1 MRKIIVTLLA
11 VWMVLVLAPDEL
23 LAEEFVSNEQE
34 QIKFDYSDS
43 VIAGTIRYISQVPTG
58 ENFHTEYWPENNFG
72 RYSGATRECKTSCIS
87 MALSYLGIDR
97 TPADILL
104 ANNGA
109 TKVDG
114 WGATYRSVDVNSG
127 MTDYLTGKG
136 IFSPVLIHLPKYS
149 GNGHYILLVDKI
161 SENSYQALDPWEC
174 AVTSVQIDGNS
185 ATYTKSGKVIN
196 DTIDISGQW
205 YLYQN
210 TIDDNADIKEDDTQ
224 AEEASEAMEEPKALS
239 KLKITSLTSTSAKLS
254 WKNQSDATG
263 YKVYQKV
270 SGESYKLV
278 KTVQKNSCKVYLK
291 TGKKYYFK
299 VIPYIQYE
307 TQKIEGKAGK
317 CEYFCKKLLT

>member
-11 VWMVLVLAPDEL
+11 VLMMLVLVPDVL
-23 LAEEFVSNEQE
+23 LAEELVLNSDVRIE
-34 QIKFDYSDS
+34 FDYSDS
-43 VIAGTIRYISQVPTG
+43 VMAGTIRYISQVPTG

-97 TPADILL
+97 TPADMLL

-136 IFSPVLIHLPKYS
+136 IFSPVLIHLQKYS

-205 YLYQN
+205 YLYKN
-210 TIDDNADIKEDDTQ
+210 TINDDTGTN
-224 AEEASEAMEEPKALS
+224 EEEKQQEDSSGIMEEPMALS
-239 KLKITSLTSTSAKLS
+239 KLKVTSLTSTSAKLS

-307 TQKIEGKAGK
+307 TQKVEGKAGK

>member
-11 VWMVLVLAPDEL
+11 VLMMLVSVPDVL

-58 ENFHTEYWPENNFG
+58 VHFHAEYWPEKNFG
-72 RYSGATRECKTSCIS
+72 RYSGATKESKTSCIS

-136 IFSPVLIHLPKYS
+136 TFSPVLIHLQKYS

-161 SENSYQALDPWEC
+161 SENVYQALDP
-174 AVTSVQIDGNS
+174 V
-185 ATYTKSGKVIN
+185 
-196 DTIDISGQW
+196 
-205 YLYQN
+205 
-210 TIDDNADIKEDDTQ
+210 
-224 AEEASEAMEEPKALS
+224 
-239 KLKITSLTSTSAKLS
+239 
-254 WKNQSDATG
+254 
-263 YKVYQKV
+263 
-270 SGESYKLV
+270 
-278 KTVQKNSCKVYLK
+278 
-291 TGKKYYFK
+291 
-299 VIPYIQYE
+299 
-307 TQKIEGKAGK
+307 
-317 CEYFCKKLLT
+317 